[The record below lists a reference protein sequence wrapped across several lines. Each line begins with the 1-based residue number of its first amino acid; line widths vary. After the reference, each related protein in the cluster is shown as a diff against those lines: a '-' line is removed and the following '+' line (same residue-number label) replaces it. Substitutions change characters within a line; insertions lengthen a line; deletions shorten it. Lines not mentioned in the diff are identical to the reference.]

1 MINEGGNVGWER
13 FRKRQGKTLRK
24 VLNKMRK
31 QEKNKAIQFKRFGS
45 KTLAPDAVR
54 GRESYQMEA
63 KMTSKES
70 LNNWEHQDAVKVAE
84 MMIKEYGQ
92 PDEVTETMLK
102 WKKLG
107 DFGAGE
113 QETYIVDESIPH
125 DFPEP
130 HRDFLYTAKKIK
142 VPTRV
147 GDTLLHV
154 TGSIIVDGLKGTVTA
169 RCGSLNAN
177 ALTLGFVE
185 DLAKGKVVNNKG
197 IAKREYAKRIKEGP
211 LPSWYTDKL
220 KKHMPKDQQEQNHMC
235 GCLMTEADGC
245 WDGYKKAGMKKKG
258 KKLVPNCVPEGM
270 GAAYMPQAGKSAVP
284 EREITSKAVRKQLN
298 RSRNRNTMKGD
309 LETPHVRYVHS
320 RDKSTDY
327 IRPEKKKGRFKRR
340 KTRKEEYPAGA
351 EADMNKLYKHK
362 PYSAK
367 DMDAMYK
374 DHKKSEAEKR
384 NKAKLKKVNMV
395 GQSSPHNEG
404 TYDNYSKRRVPPR
417 VPGDNVKHQ
426 MRPKG
431 MSAGEAGRRKLAK
444 VAQGDQ
450 NRKLAK
456 AYGIREA
463 DDDIKKRLQDKSNR
477 VKDAAMVKK
486 MQKVAFAHRESVN
499 EDLSKADKGKMDQ
512 LFRMGLAKKG
522 ELALMQRAM
531 KRGPDAMKDP
541 KLRSKL
547 YDLLV
552 KLTDLV
558 TKDGQTFVKVRQNVQ
573 RNKKELQAVKELL
586 HYRGKTILEVNKSF
600 ELINIPEDMSGMS
613 VSSGH
618 KRSVKQGAGMT
629 KKGVAAYRRRNP
641 GSKLQTAVTT
651 PPSKLK
657 KGSKAAKRRKAF
669 CSRSR
674 SWTSERGRAARRR
687 WNC

>member
-1 MINEGGNVGWER
+1 MINEGGNIGWER

-24 VLNKMRK
+24 ILNKMRK
-31 QEKNKAIQFKRFGS
+31 QEKNKALQFKRFGS
-45 KTLAPDAVR
+45 KTVAKDAVR
-54 GRESYQMEA
+54 ARESFGEGIGAAYMPQADKAGVPEREI
-63 KMTSKES
+63 TSK
-70 LNNWEHQDAVKVAE
+70 AVKKQLNRSRNRNTMKGDLETPHVRYIHSRDKSTDYIRPE
-84 MMIKEYGQ
+84 KRKKFKRRKTRKES
-92 PDEVTETMLK
+92 
-102 WKKLG
+102 
-107 DFGAGE
+107 FS
-113 QETYIVDESIPH
+113 IV
-125 DFPEP
+125 F
-130 HRDFLYTAKKIK
+130 K
-142 VPTRV
+142 
-147 GDTLLHV
+147 
-154 TGSIIVDGLKGTVTA
+154 
-169 RCGSLNAN
+169 
-177 ALTLGFVE
+177 
-185 DLAKGKVVNNKG
+185 
-197 IAKREYAKRIKEGP
+197 
-211 LPSWYTDKL
+211 
-220 KKHMPKDQQEQNHMC
+220 
-235 GCLMTEADGC
+235 EADGC

-258 KKLVPNCVPEGM
+258 KKLVPNCVPESKLS
-270 GAAYMPQAGKSAVP
+270 PDVKSTMDSIKKQQKA
-284 EREITSKAVRKQLN
+284 RRDAINKYTSKGQLPPAGTIAKSMSE
-298 RSRNRNTMKGD
+298 RTSKYPFKDITDKLDKIAPKPKGASPA
-309 LETPHVRYVHS
+309 LKKYVA
-320 RDKSTDY
+320 DVN
-327 IRPEKKKGRFKRR
+327 KRR
-340 KTRKEEYPAGA
+340 KEQGFSEEYPPGA
-351 EADMNKLYKHK
+351 EADMMKRYKHK
-362 PYSAK
+362 TPSSK
-367 DMDAMYK
+367 TVDAMYK
-374 DHKKSEAEKR
+374 DYK
-384 NKAKLKKVNMV
+384 NNQKLKKVNMV
-395 GQSSPHNEG
+395 GQSSHHNEG
-404 TYDNYSKRRVPPR
+404 TYDNYSKRRVPPK
-417 VPGDNVKHQ
+417 VQGDNIKHQ

-463 DDDIKKRLQDKSNR
+463 VMDTAFKNTVITGFKKEPNKNPKMPIDDIKKRLQNKSNR
-477 VKDAAMVKK
+477 VKDAAMAKK
-486 MQKVAFAHRESVN
+486 MNKVLFRHRESVN
-499 EDLSKADKGKMDQ
+499 EDLSKADKSKMDQ

-522 ELALMQRAM
+522 ELAIMQRAM

-657 KGSKAAKRRKAF
+657 KGSKAANRRKAF

>member
-24 VLNKMRK
+24 MLNKFRK
-31 QEKNKAIQFKRFGS
+31 QEKNKALQFKTFGN
-45 KTLAPDAVR
+45 KKVAKDAVR
-54 GRESYQMEA
+54 ARESFQ
-63 KMTSKES
+63 
-70 LNNWEHQDAVKVAE
+70 
-84 MMIKEYGQ
+84 IK
-92 PDEVTETMLK
+92 
-102 WKKLG
+102 
-107 DFGAGE
+107 F
-113 QETYIVDESIPH
+113 
-125 DFPEP
+125 
-130 HRDFLYTAKKIK
+130 
-142 VPTRV
+142 
-147 GDTLLHV
+147 
-154 TGSIIVDGLKGTVTA
+154 
-169 RCGSLNAN
+169 
-177 ALTLGFVE
+177 
-185 DLAKGKVVNNKG
+185 
-197 IAKREYAKRIKEGP
+197 
-211 LPSWYTDKL
+211 
-220 KKHMPKDQQEQNHMC
+220 
-235 GCLMTEADGC
+235 TEADGC

-258 KKLVPNCVPEGM
+258 KKLVPNCVPEGI
-270 GAAYMPQAGKSAVP
+270 GAAYMPQADKAGVP
-284 EREITSKAVRKQLN
+284 EREITSKAVKKQLN
-298 RSRNRNTMKGD
+298 RNRNRNVMKGD
-309 LETPHVRYVHS
+309 LETPHVRYIHS

-327 IRPEKKKGRFKRR
+327 INPKKRKRFKKKV
-340 KTRKEEYPAGA
+340 KEEYPPGA

-362 PYSAK
+362 TPSAK
-367 DMDAMYK
+367 TMDAMYK
-374 DHKKSEAEKR
+374 DHKKSEKEKMR
-384 NKAKLKKVNMV
+384 KKMGLNK
-395 GQSSPHNEG
+395 EG

-463 DDDIKKRLQDKSNR
+463 DGDIKKRLQDKSNR
-477 VKDAAMVKK
+477 TKDAAMVKK

-586 HYRGKTILEVNKSF
+586 HYRGRTILEVNKSF

-657 KGSKAAKRRKAF
+657 KGSKAANRRKAF